1 MGTKAI
7 LVPAYLLKISP
18 IPKHKVASLEIA
30 QGDIYAALIS
40 AGCTSSASQSG
51 TTAAVQDCSLEPSG
65 SPENGSKYSA
75 KPPSAI

>member
-7 LVPAYLLKISP
+7 LVPAHLLKLRLVS
-18 IPKHKVASLEIA
+18 KRKVVGLEIA
-30 QGDIYAALIS
+30 QGGIYAASIS
-40 AGCTSSASQSG
+40 TQRTLSASQSS

-65 SPENGSKYSA
+65 SPEKGSKYSA